1 MPVQRTCVSARGTG
15 SGRLTRPSEVQALL
29 VELAN
34 LRDVLTGITDRLR
47 DVEVHVDELT
57 LPVPASLLSVPAISD
72 LARFRFGAGSGRVVQ
87 LRELRLSRGWTQSG
101 LIHRLRCLAA
111 QEGVAVPEADTLKTM
126 LSRWENGRCSVG
138 QFYLALFGRLFEQHP
153 ATVADSAVE
162 AVAA

>member
-34 LRDVLTGITDRLR
+34 LRDALTGITDRLR

-126 LSRWENGRCSVG
+126 VSRWENGGRVG

-153 ATVADSAVE
+153 ATVAESAVE